1 MVSCCHGCP
10 GHVCVEKTLKYV
22 RIVLPIGFLIDFALK
37 IIQCT
42 LTVMINYYNRSQKEK
57 KKKGKGATT
66 TIFKGVRSGLEDAIA
81 PALNCGGKC
90 RQAWFLTIILVINIK
105 VFKDIKE
112 ACQTLSWSFSF
123 SFSFSSLA
131 PCPLLL

>member
-1 MVSCCHGCP
+1 
-10 GHVCVEKTLKYV
+10 
-22 RIVLPIGFLIDFALK
+22 
-37 IIQCT
+37 
-42 LTVMINYYNRSQKEK
+42 MINYYNRSQKEK

-112 ACQTLSWSFSF
+112 ACHWPAVCATA
-123 SFSFSSLA
+123 A
-131 PCPLLL
+131 PYILTFFVGTQRWHES